1 MLNINMETEFEVK
14 FYPIDKDEYRK
25 ILLSIGAKCVI
36 PERMMKIAMIDRRV
50 YPQIDPSCDLI
61 RVRDEGSGLIRLSA
75 KKSARDT
82 GKMEEQKEIDVVVS
96 DYEKTLAILTI
107 LGYKPNRY
115 IERLRETWN
124 YKEAEIVIDTWPGLE
139 PYTEIEGKSEED
151 VKLVATELGFDW
163 EKRLVISAVDLFSRK
178 YGLTIDEI
186 IKKMEN
192 ITFENNP
199 FEGLKRND

>member
-1 MLNINMETEFEVK
+1 METEFEVK